1 MTVEFFVD
9 RTRSYTQ
16 CRQHERVTADLPVR
30 LEADAARPGDR
41 VIDLSETGARVK
53 TSSPLTPMSL
63 ISMHLE
69 LPTLDETVAI
79 VGRVMWVTGRVMG
92 IRFERR
98 DEPHHPLGAAL
109 AAIGSALLTRRSSV

>member
-1 MTVEFFVD
+1 MTVEFFVS

-30 LEADAARPGDR
+30 LDADAARPGDR

-53 TSSPLTPMSL
+53 TSYPLTPMSL

-69 LPTLDETVAI
+69 LPTIDESVAI
-79 VGRVMWVTGRVMG
+79 VGRVMWATGRLMG
-92 IRFERR
+92 VRFERM
-98 DEPHHPLGAAL
+98 DER
-109 AAIGSALLTRRSSV
+109 ITRWVQRSRRSALRF